1 MIRILHSVSNMDRAG
16 IETMLMNYYRYMD
29 KSKVQF
35 DFLCNKKKTG
45 AYDDEIKSMGGR
57 IYHTPGLNPAKYP
70 VYLKYMR
77 ELFQEHPE
85 YKIVEAHNGALGVYA
100 LHAAKV
106 SKIPVRIFHAHGASI
121 TKDWKLPIKL
131 VCKACLPTNMTHH
144 FSCGVE
150 AAKCYFGQI
159 MSSIVLFDDK
169 KDCCGCGACMNV
181 CPKNAIRMAEDEV
194 GFVYPEID
202 QNLCIGC
209 GACKKACGYQMQP
222 MMQKSEAVY
231 AAASNDDNL
240 LRKSASGG
248 AFAVLAENVLKKGG
262 VVYGA
267 ALPLESG
274 KLEPKHLR
282 IDTVE
287 RLPELQ
293 GSKYVQ
299 SAIGDTYAQAKKDLL
314 DGKSVLFS
322 GTPCQIAGLKQYL
335 KKDYENLL
343 TVDII
348 CHGVP
353 SKRFFQSFMEDYG
366 KKLGGTITE
375 FYFRDKSKGQGMITR
390 SVYKDMT
397 GENKEKVLIGGLTAY
412 IHFFSK
418 SYIYRKN
425 CYSCPFASEKRVGD
439 LTLGDFWG
447 FHEEYPSYDEK
458 QGLSNGKGVSC
469 ILVNTNQGK
478 ATLEQCEGQ
487 FVLMTSDFEKVARHN
502 DQLHSPSKYSP
513 KREQILELYQ
523 KEGYEA
529 VDRYFHKNYKKDIL
543 KYTVSGML
551 PKGLKRNI
559 KKMAGKIKNK

>member
-1 MIRILHSVSNMDRAG
+1 M
-16 IETMLMNYYRYMD
+16 
-29 KSKVQF
+29 
-35 DFLCNKKKTG
+35 
-45 AYDDEIKSMGGR
+45 
-57 IYHTPGLNPAKYP
+57 
-70 VYLKYMR
+70 
-77 ELFQEHPE
+77 
-85 YKIVEAHNGALGVYA
+85 KIF
-100 LHAAKV
+100 
-106 SKIPVRIFHAHGASI
+106 IP
-121 TKDWKLPIKL
+121 L
-131 VCKACLPTNMTHH
+131 
-144 FSCGVE
+144 
-150 AAKCYFGQI
+150 
-159 MSSIVLFDDK
+159 
-169 KDCCGCGACMNV
+169 
-181 CPKNAIRMAEDEV
+181 
-194 GFVYPEID
+194 
-202 QNLCIGC
+202 
-209 GACKKACGYQMQP
+209 
-222 MMQKSEAVY
+222 AVY
-231 AAASNDDNL
+231 AGMILLSTLLSVNMGASFTGNFYQFQGVLVL
-240 LRKSASGG
+240 LGYLVFCLYAYQVMEQEKDYKTIWYGIVAV
-248 AFAVLAENVLKKGG
+248 FIVMAVLG
-262 VVYGA
+262 
-267 ALPLESG
+267 
-274 KLEPKHLR
+274 
-282 IDTVE
+282 IF
-287 RLPELQ
+287 Q
-293 GSKYVQ
+293 
-299 SAIGDTYAQAKKDLL
+299 IAKKDLL

>member
-35 DFLCNKKKTG
+35 DFLCNKKKPG

-100 LHAAKV
+100 LHAAK
-106 SKIPVRIFHAHGASI
+106 
-121 TKDWKLPIKL
+121 
-131 VCKACLPTNMTHH
+131 
-144 FSCGVE
+144 
-150 AAKCYFGQI
+150 
-159 MSSIVLFDDK
+159 
-169 KDCCGCGACMNV
+169 
-181 CPKNAIRMAEDEV
+181 
-194 GFVYPEID
+194 
-202 QNLCIGC
+202 
-209 GACKKACGYQMQP
+209 
-222 MMQKSEAVY
+222 
-231 AAASNDDNL
+231 
-240 LRKSASGG
+240 
-248 AFAVLAENVLKKGG
+248 
-262 VVYGA
+262 
-267 ALPLESG
+267 
-274 KLEPKHLR
+274 
-282 IDTVE
+282 

-299 SAIGDTYAQAKKDLL
+299 SVIGDTYAQAKKDLL

-458 QGLSNGKGVSC
+458 QGLSNGKGISC
-469 ILVNTNQGK
+469 VLVNTDKGNN
-478 ATLEQCEGQ
+478 ALEQCEDQ
-487 FVLMTSDFEKVARHN
+487 FVLMFSDFEKVAKHN

-513 KREQILELYQ
+513 KREEILKLY
-523 KEGYEA
+523 KEKGYEA
-529 VDRYFHKNYKKDIL
+529 VDQYFHKTCKKDIV
-543 KYTVSGML
+543 KYTISGMM
-551 PKGLKRNI
+551 PKGLKRAV
-559 KKMAGKIKNK
+559 KKVIGRVKQ